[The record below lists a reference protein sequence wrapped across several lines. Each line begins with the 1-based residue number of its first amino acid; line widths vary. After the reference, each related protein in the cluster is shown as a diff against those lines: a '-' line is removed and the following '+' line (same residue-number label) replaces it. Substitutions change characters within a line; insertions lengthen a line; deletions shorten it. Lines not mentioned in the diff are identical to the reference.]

1 MYLFGVDYDGS
12 NANMKDMVND
22 LQPDHILLA
31 VCKER
36 GDKLLDTISKGDND
50 KNSGNSSIS
59 YFPPFNC
66 QSFIRPDPPNEQR
79 HEWKTTSI
87 AKDVITKCGLIYGN
101 EYFDA
106 LIEGQKINAKFI
118 WGDAAP
124 IQSVVDSIELFMNK
138 VEDEMAVTES
148 KKKKL
153 HAASEKNIGITPKGR
168 AKASKSFYT
177 RAQAE
182 TMKEIAKLDKLTVVD
197 LNNVSSV
204 FVDKEFMEET
214 YPDLFKTLYEDRD
227 DGMFEHIK
235 SCGGDVIFAVTPSIH
250 VGGITDRL
258 VADEAMLLF

>member
-1 MYLFGVDYDGS
+1 MYLFGVDYEGS
-12 NANMKDMVND
+12 NANMKDMITD
-22 LQPDHILLA
+22 LQPDHILFAL
-31 VCKER
+31 CKER
-36 GDKLLDTISKGDND
+36 ADKLLDTISKGDDTNT
-50 KNSGNSSIS
+50 

-66 QSFIRPDPPNEQR
+66 QSFIRPDPEQKER

-87 AKDVITKCGLIYGN
+87 SKDVITKCGLIYGA

-106 LIEGQKINAKFI
+106 LIEGQRINAKLI
-118 WGDAAP
+118 WGDAP
-124 IQSVVDSIELFMNK
+124 IQSVVDSIEIFMNRI
-138 VEDEMAVTES
+138 EDEMAITES

-153 HAASEKNIGITPKGR
+153 HAATEKNIGITPKGR

-204 FVDKEFMEET
+204 FVDKEFMKET

-227 DGMFEHIK
+227 NGMFDHIK
-235 SCGGDVIFAVTPSIH
+235 TCKGDVIFAVTPSIH
-250 VGGITDRL
+250 VAGITDRL
-258 VADEAMLLF
+258 VADEAMLLM